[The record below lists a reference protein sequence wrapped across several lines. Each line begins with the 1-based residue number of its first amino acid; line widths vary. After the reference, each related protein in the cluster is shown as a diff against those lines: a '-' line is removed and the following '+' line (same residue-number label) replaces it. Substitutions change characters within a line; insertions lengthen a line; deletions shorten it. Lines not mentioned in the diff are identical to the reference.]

1 MRECYINESVIF
13 SLQQCVAC
21 PLEEGTEQEIAL
33 SRLLAPHPHL
43 SFVRA
48 VLTTPPPF
56 LPSCSSPTSYIIRDC
71 INGEPLN
78 QLLPKLRQSL
88 SPEDYTKHVLLCL
101 VQVFSALSYLHSNG
115 VCHRDVG
122 LDCLYA
128 TPHGDHWLVRLSAF
142 DYALHRPGP
151 VTATSFVYGYHE
163 LKWLGGADSRLP
175 PEIMDTPE
183 EAQTVDYSR
192 TDCFAVGCIMYEMM
206 GLKNP
211 FESDPDLVYKSYTE
225 ADLPRFTHTSPF
237 LQHLADLLLT
247 RDPQRRLEASM
258 ALLIT
263 QAHLWLPGNRL
274 REPVPAET
282 QLSHHLV
289 YERAQLVACLA
300 KTAPSLPL
308 LLKAQ
313 FLLSCDTSEL
323 IGVLS
328 LSSL

>member
-1 MRECYINESVIF
+1 M
-13 SLQQCVAC
+13 A
-21 PLEEGTEQEIAL
+21 EGTEQEITL
-33 SRLLAPHPHL
+33 SHLLAPHPHL
-43 SFVRA
+43 SLVRA

-56 LPSCSSPTSYIIRDC
+56 LSSSSSPTSYIIRDC
-71 INGEPLN
+71 INGKPLN
-78 QLLPKLRQSL
+78 QLLPKLRQSV
-88 SPEDYTKHVLLCL
+88 SPEDYTEHVLLCL

-122 LDCLYA
+122 LDCLHT

-163 LKWLGGADSRLP
+163 LKWLGGTDSRLP

-183 EAQTVDYSR
+183 DAQTVNYGH

-211 FESDPDLVYKSYTE
+211 FENDPDLIYRSYTE
-225 ADLPRFTHTSPF
+225 ADLPRFTPSSPF
-237 LQHLADLLLT
+237 LQHLVDMLLR

-263 QAHLWLPGNRL
+263 QAHLWLPGSQL
-274 REPVPAET
+274 REPMPVET

-308 LLKAQ
+308 FLKAQ

-323 IGVLS
+323 IGALS
-328 LSSL
+328 LFSL